1 MKNKNFSAKPLI
13 FNWLSKSVSRVA
25 FVSVLSVIAASP
37 VLAEAS
43 AQLKVF
49 SVLGAE
55 VISNTGFIHKQ
66 PAAFSTDATSDQPT
80 RSEITLNTTL
90 DPGTILVKTV
100 ERKLYFIEPNNRA
113 IIWRVAV
120 GREGFAWKGT
130 NSITRMA
137 EWPDWRPP
145 PEMLQREAVNGHI
158 IPDFMKGGPGN
169 PLGSRALYLGDSAY
183 RIHGTDK
190 PWSIGQ
196 ASSSGCIRMM
206 NADVEELYRLA
217 KIGTRVIVE

>member
-1 MKNKNFSAKPLI
+1 MTAVP
-13 FNWLSKSVSRVA
+13 A
-25 FVSVLSVIAASP
+25 
-37 VLAEAS
+37 LAEPI
-43 AQLKVF
+43 AQPKVF
-49 SVLGAE
+49 SILGAE
-55 VISNTGFIHKQ
+55 EFSNTAAKHKQ
-66 PAAFSTDATSDQPT
+66 PSDLMVAAATDQPT
-80 RSEITLNTTL
+80 RFEIALNTAL
-90 DPGTILVKTV
+90 DPGTIVVKTT
-100 ERKLYFIEPNNRA
+100 ERQLYFIEPNNRA
-113 IIWRVAV
+113 IMWRVAV

-130 NSITRMA
+130 NAITRMA

-145 PEMLQREAVNGHI
+145 PEMVQREAANGHI
-158 IPDFMKGGPGN
+158 IPDFMKGGPNN

-190 PWSIGQ
+190 PWTIGQ